1 MLNVSVSP
9 VLARERHAHVE
20 EKPELVEERERADRA
35 SVNAA
40 GLADAADL
48 ADAAGL
54 ADAGKL

>member
-40 GLADAADL
+40 DP
-48 ADAAGL
+48 ADAAGP

>member
-35 SVNAA
+35 SV
-40 GLADAADL
+40 DAADL
-48 ADAAGL
+48 VDAVDL